1 VRTIA
6 KLAVLPFALVAFGC
20 AKEEPATSTE
30 LSADLRKDLEL
41 ASSAGLDLA
50 SSQNA
55 HAQMVVSSIEAGPK
69 AAPVAARPKPRPSAK
84 PKASP
89 TPDVNDAPE
98 VQPSLEPVAEP
109 EAPVVVAASA
119 EPPVA
124 APRPTAPPIVV
135 PTTGGVFDG
144 GVYGDRDRRG
154 RGGIVIIRGGHAGV
168 DHCERHPRGGG
179 GVIDAVIG
187 AGIGIAV
194 NDRAPGIGI
203 RGRGTFPR
211 Y

>member
-1 VRTIA
+1 MRTIA

-20 AKEEPATSTE
+20 AKDEPATSTE

-50 SSQNA
+50 SAQNA
-55 HAQMVVSSIEAGPK
+55 HAQMVVSSIEAGPR
-69 AAPVAARPKPRPSAK
+69 AAPVAASPKPRPSAK

-89 TPDVNDAPE
+89 TPDVLDAPE

-109 EAPVVVAASA
+109 QAPVTVAASV

-144 GVYGDRDRRG
+144 GVYGERDR
-154 RGGIVIIRGGHAGV
+154 GGLGGVIIRGGHAGV
-168 DHCERHPRGGG
+168 DHCERHPRGGRG
-179 GVIDAVIG
+179 GIIDAVVG
-187 AGIGIAV
+187 AGIGIAI
-194 NDRAPGIGI
+194 NDRTPGVGI